1 MNVHRYEDKLASADK
16 IYDYLNDPLILL
28 FYNFLKWVLPKF
40 TTLNKLFQSEK
51 VVLTSIHNKME
62 EIYTGIVYTHNIL
75 FSLFD

>member
-40 TTLNKLFQSEK
+40 TTLNKLF
-51 VVLTSIHNKME
+51 
-62 EIYTGIVYTHNIL
+62 
-75 FSLFD
+75 